1 MSRYD
6 VWATD
11 YEKEHWNAA
20 VSGAD
25 YAARLLKVLRLKVQW
40 DFTQLSVPSVFET
53 LKELS
58 SLLQGNDKSR
68 KVSFHVPS
76 LTAPP
81 RVPSRAPCP
90 AHGTRAPSSTRAAQ
104 VNYELWKVAGKRA
117 CWLALQAAR
126 KPGHASVTDL
136 GVCESPGHL
145 LSALRIC
152 SD

>member
-1 MSRYD
+1 MIRYEA
-6 VWATD
+6 WATD

-20 VSGAD
+20 ASGAD
-25 YAARLLKVLRLKVQW
+25 YAARLLKNFKVLRLKVQW
-40 DFTQLSVPSVFET
+40 DFTQHSFPSVVET
-53 LKELS
+53 LKEFS
-58 SLLQGNDKSR
+58 SPSKHEELDRIKSQFVPGNDTFR
-68 KVSFHVPS
+68 K
-76 LTAPP
+76 
-81 RVPSRAPCP
+81 
-90 AHGTRAPSSTRAAQ
+90 